1 MIMKTLFLIA
11 LIAMCGCISA
21 KHIYVYDENGNK
33 IFFKEY
39 SNVLYVERNP
49 QQLEKNVAADIK
61 SLRSSALKIDST
73 AEYYRMEMKSMPQL
87 PSDLTIGRELLYGSD
102 SMIQYLVYALFR
114 RHSRLCRGK
123 VDINLLSINSG
134 ISAKFN
140 NDLGLC
146 NPIKVKYK

>member
-1 MIMKTLFLIA
+1 MKTLFLIA

-87 PSDLTIGRELLYGSD
+87 PSDLTIGMELLYEPD
-102 SMIQYLVYALFR
+102 STVQWAINQMFTRVR
-114 RHSRLCRGK
+114 DNGRLKQG
-123 VDINLLSINSG
+123 
-134 ISAKFN
+134 
-140 NDLGLC
+140 
-146 NPIKVKYK
+146 